1 LLLLGLIEVQLIGQ
15 AGDAA
20 GEFLGLDAEVPE
32 AGNGV
37 GMAVIGAA
45 GPRAWTAKGLAASG
59 ARAAGVVIQLPVI
72 GVAESLAV
80 GLLLLVP
87 QVEPGDL
94 LPVGGLLLL
103 PPQRGAG
110 GWRSGEGKLAGPA

>member
-1 LLLLGLIEVQLIGQ
+1 MRAVSSWASMPRCQRLGT
-15 AGDAA
+15 
-20 GEFLGLDAEVPE
+20 
-32 AGNGV
+32 GV

-80 GLLLLVP
+80 GLPLLVP
-87 QVEPGDL
+87 QIEPGDL

-110 GWRSGEGKLAGPA
+110 GMAEL